1 MSDTQPE
8 STQEEI
14 LITVLSNLMALNI
27 FIQLKFGDKDAELL
41 EDIIGQVRKTMEE
54 DGVGL

>member
-8 STQEEI
+8 TTQEEI
-14 LITVLSNLMALNI
+14 YLTILANLMALNI
-27 FIQLKFGDKDAELL
+27 FIQIKFGDKDAELL